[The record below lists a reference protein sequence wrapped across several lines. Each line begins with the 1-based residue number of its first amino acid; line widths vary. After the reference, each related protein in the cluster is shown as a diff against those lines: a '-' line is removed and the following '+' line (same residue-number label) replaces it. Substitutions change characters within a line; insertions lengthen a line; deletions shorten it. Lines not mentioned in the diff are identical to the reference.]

1 MSKTY
6 EILTSETIY
15 KTVLIEAENEK
26 EAEEK
31 INTGLWGPEDVID
44 EDTSDFYIHE
54 TKEID
59 EEVAALWEH
68 LYFYLVSWQLLE

>member
-1 MSKTY
+1 VCFILIIKTNKNERKTMSKTY

-59 EEVAALWEH
+59 EEVAA
-68 LYFYLVSWQLLE
+68 

>member
-1 MSKTY
+1 MKKTY
-6 EILTSETIY
+6 EILISETIY
-15 KTVLIEAENEK
+15 KTVLVKAKNEN

-31 INTGLWGPEDVID
+31 INTGLWGPEDVIA

-59 EEVAALWEH
+59 EEIAA
-68 LYFYLVSWQLLE
+68 